1 MSNPPDNLNAEIG
14 VLTRREVEA
23 RLLKPL
29 IAALSGRFGQA
40 EVLEV
45 LRETIIQLAQEQ
57 GAELAQLLGDNSA
70 GAFQEGLQFWQ
81 KGGAM
86 ELEMVEQTAERLSF
100 NVTRCRYAE
109 LYRAL
114 GMEELGAVLS
124 CNRDFSLMAGFNPT
138 AELTRTQTIMSGA
151 SHCDFRYRF
160 KVTPEENTKS

>member
-1 MSNPPDNLNAEIG
+1 MSIPPDNLNAEIG

-29 IAALSGRFGQA
+29 ISALSARFGEG

-45 LRETIIQLAQEQ
+45 VRETIIQLAQQQ

-70 GAFQEGLQFWQ
+70 GAFNEGLQFWR

-86 ELEMVEQTAERLSF
+86 ELEILEQNEERLSF

-124 CNRDFSLMAGFNPT
+124 CNRDFSLIAGFNPS
-138 AELTRTQTIMSGA
+138 AELSRTQTIMGGA
-151 SHCDFRYRF
+151 THCNFRYKF
-160 KVTPEENTKS
+160 QVAPEENAKS